1 MSGKQRAYQILLK
14 LYPADYTA
22 FFAAAMLGAFEK
34 AAEDGRHH
42 GRAALVRL
50 ALVELTGLLKGAAAE
65 WIAKLMTDR
74 CVRGRCLPDL
84 RMMRP
89 VGVSRESWFRG
100 A

>member
-1 MSGKQRAYQILLK
+1 MHWAYQTLLD
-14 LYPADYTA
+14 LYPADYTGS
-22 FFAAAMLGAFEK
+22 FAAGMLGTFEK
-34 AAEDGRHH
+34 SVEDARRYGRV
-42 GRAALVRL
+42 AYMRL
-50 ALVELTGLLKGAAAE
+50 ALAELVGLLRGAAAE
-65 WIAKLMTDR
+65 WIAKLTTDR

>member
-1 MSGKQRAYQILLK
+1 MRLAYQTLLK
-14 LYPADYTA
+14 LYPADYRASFTA
-22 FFAAAMLGAFEK
+22 GMLAAFEN
-34 AAEDGRHH
+34 AAEDGRRR
-42 GRAALVRL
+42 GSAAAVRL
-50 ALVELTGLLKGAAAE
+50 ALVELTGLLTGAAAE
-65 WIAKLMTDR
+65 WIAKLTTDR

>member
-1 MSGKQRAYQILLK
+1 MRRAYQTLLK

-22 FFAAAMLGAFEK
+22 SFAAEMLDAFEK
-34 AAEDGRHH
+34 KAEDDCRR

-50 ALVELTGLLKGAAAE
+50 ALEELTGLLTGAASE
-65 WIAKLMTDR
+65 WIAKLTTDR

-89 VGVSRESWFRG
+89 VGVTRQSWFRG

>member
-1 MSGKQRAYQILLK
+1 MSGMHRTYQTLLK
-14 LYPADYTA
+14 LYPTDYRA
-22 FFAAAMLGAFEK
+22 SFAAGMMDTFEK
-34 AAEDGRHH
+34 ATQQGRLH
-42 GRAALVRL
+42 GRAAFVRL
-50 ALVELTGLLKGAAAE
+50 ALAELAGLPWGIAAE
-65 WIAKLMTDR
+65 WIAKLSTDR

>member
-1 MSGKQRAYQILLK
+1 MLK

-22 FFAAAMLGAFEK
+22 SFAAEMLDALEK
-34 AAEDGRHH
+34 AAEDDRRH
-42 GRAALVRL
+42 GRAAAVRL
-50 ALVELTGLLKGAAAE
+50 ALAELTGLLRGAAAE
-65 WIAKLMTDR
+65 WIAKITTDR
-74 CVRGRCLPDL
+74 CIRGRCLPDL

>member
-1 MSGKQRAYQILLK
+1 MRRAYRTLLK

-22 FFAAAMLGAFEK
+22 SFAAGMLDAFEK
-34 AAEDGRHH
+34 AAEDGRRH
-42 GRAALVRL
+42 GRAAAVRL
-50 ALVELTGLLKGAAAE
+50 ALAELTGLLRGAMAE
-65 WIAKLMTDR
+65 WIAKLTTDR

-100 A
+100 V

>member
-1 MSGKQRAYQILLK
+1 MHRTYRTSLK
-14 LYPADYTA
+14 LYPADYRA
-22 FFAAAMLGAFEK
+22 SFAAGMLDTFEK
-34 AAEDGRHH
+34 AAESSRRH
-42 GRAALVRL
+42 GRAAFVRRAL
-50 ALVELTGLLKGAAAE
+50 AELTGLLWGIAAE
-65 WIAKLMTDR
+65 WIAKLSTDR

>member
-1 MSGKQRAYQILLK
+1 MRRAYQTFLK

-22 FFAAAMLGAFEK
+22 SFAAGMLDAFEK
-34 AAEDGRHH
+34 SAEDGRNH
-42 GRAALVRL
+42 GGAVFVRFALT
-50 ALVELTGLLKGAAAE
+50 ELTGLLMGAAAE
-65 WIAKLMTDR
+65 WIAKLTSDR

-89 VGVSRESWFRG
+89 VGVSRESWFRR